1 MTSDNESFCAHP
13 RDLVWPRPE
22 GLAIHSIF
30 MHPLAV
36 SARLMSRPFHPHNE
50 NVDFALL
57 PRLLQEDGEVS
68 VLQDATEAAIAHFGA
83 PIYRQEFLN
92 RGFALEAFLEAHRY
106 DYAVHR
112 RCFAN
117 RQFFPC
123 PDAPYLQAHGYAS
136 DVASIVAALKRYRF
150 RIADGSR

>member
-1 MTSDNESFCAHP
+1 MGPDNNEFCAHP
-13 RDLVWPRPE
+13 RELVWPFAD

-36 SARLMSRPFHPHNE
+36 SARLLSRPFHAPHE

-57 PRLLQEDGEVS
+57 PRLLQGDGRLKVIEDAS
-68 VLQDATEAAIAHFGA
+68 EAALAHFGA
-83 PIYRQEFLN
+83 PVTRDEYLK
-92 RGFALEAFLEAHRY
+92 GAFSIRNFIEVHRY

-112 RCFAN
+112 RFFAS

-123 PDAPYLQAHGYAS
+123 QNLPYALSADYA
-136 DVASIVAALKRYRF
+136 AELALIRSALVRYRF
-150 RIADGSR
+150 QVEPG